1 MTLSFLNDCRSF
13 EPERNSVSFWGHDA
27 TFEVTFRLVESALS
41 RITGLDRPGEAA
53 ALAAFD
59 KNRDHIRN
67 AAQRMYKRNPRHYC
81 ELTGSD
87 L

>member
-13 EPERNSVSFWGHDA
+13 DSERNSVSFWGHDA

-41 RITGLDRPGEAA
+41 RISGLDRPGEAA

-59 KNRDHIRN
+59 RNRDYIRS
-67 AAQRMYKRNPRHYC
+67 AAQRMYKRNPKPYC
-81 ELTGSD
+81 ELSSSD